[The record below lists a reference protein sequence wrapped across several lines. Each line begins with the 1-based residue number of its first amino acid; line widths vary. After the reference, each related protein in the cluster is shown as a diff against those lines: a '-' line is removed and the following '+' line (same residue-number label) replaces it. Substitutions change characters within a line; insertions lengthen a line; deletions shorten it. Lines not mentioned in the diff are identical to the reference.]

1 MEFLVAEVAV
11 RTETLGCSIT
21 DYVLSSKAGA
31 QEIPLLW
38 EVSTYHA
45 FYSTNDYLN
54 CSGKVVELVHLQ
66 DLLLEGLLQFL
77 SMDLNLLEER

>member
-1 MEFLVAEVAV
+1 MSS
-11 RTETLGCSIT
+11 ETSGCSVM

-31 QEIPLLW
+31 QEILLLL

-54 CSGKVVELVHLQ
+54 CSGKVVELVRLQ
-66 DLLLEGLLQFL
+66 DLLLEELSQFL
-77 SMDLNLLEER
+77 SMDLNLPEEH